1 MQFTTSVAECEFEHA
16 RVMNP
21 STNDEQPTIRF
32 YCGIGD
38 NSFKLEE
45 VEAVYQVEAE
55 EVEEASG

>member
-1 MQFTTSVAECEFEHA
+1 
-16 RVMNP
+16 MNP

-45 VEAVYQVEAE
+45 VEAVYQEEAE